1 MSLRDLTWE
10 KHKSAERQE
19 FVKVLLSGKINPRFY
34 AVYLQNMMACYTM
47 LESSSRLHGF
57 LEGLEDIKRS
67 DKIQE
72 DIDELGFEKDNSL
85 FVPVVN
91 EYLDHILRL
100 SWKNP
105 KQLLAHIYVR
115 HMGDLSGGQM
125 IAKKVPGSGRYY
137 QFDDVDLAKQKIRE
151 QLTDDLADEAN
162 LAFDFSIVMFQQL
175 MELDI
180 PKYADDLG

>member
-1 MSLRDLTWE
+1 MSLKDLTWE

-19 FVKVLLSGKINPRFY
+19 FVKVLFSGKINPRFY
-34 AVYLQNMMACYTM
+34 SAYLQNMLACYSM
-47 LESSSRLHGF
+47 LESSATMHLLLDGI
-57 LEGLEDIKRS
+57 EDIKRTS
-67 DKIQE
+67 HIQA
-72 DIDELGFEKDNSL
+72 DLDELGHKKDNSL

-100 SWKNP
+100 SWNDPQK
-105 KQLLAHIYVR
+105 LMAHIYVR

-137 QFDDVDLAKQKIRE
+137 QFDDVENTKTRIRE
-151 QLTDDLADEAN
+151 RISDDLAEEAN
-162 LAFDFSIVMFQQL
+162 LAFDFSIAIFQQL

-180 PKYADDLG
+180 EKYINE